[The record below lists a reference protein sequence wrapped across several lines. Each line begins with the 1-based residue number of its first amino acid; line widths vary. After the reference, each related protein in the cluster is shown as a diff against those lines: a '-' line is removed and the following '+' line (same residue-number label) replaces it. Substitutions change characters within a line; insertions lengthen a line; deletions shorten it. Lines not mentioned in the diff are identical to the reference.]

1 MTVRLFFL
9 FFVFLIQL
17 SVSANYNDIYVANI
31 EYDWINKNALEK
43 ESIINEVRD
52 IIFEQPLNQ
61 RDDLKSIFQDK
72 LKDKNYKEHYI
83 AASAGH
89 KEYKD
94 NNLSAFYYKKFKHI
108 YMYAIQDKKD
118 LTKSFYYDALGNLR
132 YIDFME
138 GDYPDYPYS
147 VIQYKING
155 QPVSAIYYVSKDC
168 QYLFKPSGEFE
179 GVWFKHKLYNGK
191 NKVILTRTT
200 Y

>member
-17 SVSANYNDIYVANI
+17 SVSANYNDVYVANI

-83 AASAGH
+83 AASAGR

-155 QPVSAIYYVSKDC
+155 QPVSAVYYVSKDC

-179 GVWFKHKLYNGK
+179 GVWFKHKLYNGR